1 MVLDPNDHSL
11 DAGLSDLFEDGVTF
25 SPGIA
30 FPTKY
35 FGKSGKHSFGGAI
48 TTKEYMPFDAIRQI
62 ILPGP
67 PLNPL
72 ERQSGSWSVNYVFRQ
87 YFVERG
93 KRDGWGLFSQ
103 VSFADHAT
111 SPVTTFFDIGL
122 GGNGLLAART
132 RDEFGVAYA
141 FTDLS
146 DDLKDNLD
154 LILSGGRRLRAEH
167 QLEIFYN
174 LHILQWL
181 QLTGDLQIIR
191 PTRPVADTAVVPG
204 VRLRIVF

>member
-1 MVLDPNDHSL
+1 
-11 DAGLSDLFEDGVTF
+11 
-25 SPGIA
+25 
-30 FPTKY
+30 
-35 FGKSGKHSFGGAI
+35 
-48 TTKEYMPFDAIRQI
+48 
-62 ILPGP
+62 
-67 PLNPL
+67 
-72 ERQSGSWSVNYVFRQ
+72 VFRQ

-111 SPVTTFFDIGL
+111 SPLTTFFDIGL

-154 LILSGGRRLRAEH
+154 LILLGGRRLRAEH